1 MVFCHKCGAENKE
14 GSKFCIKCGAA
25 LAPAKR
31 RIQPLDLIKKAS
43 IKCGAALAPAKRGVD
58 IKMKYCFVGSLI
70 TSLVGAIM
78 LLIVPFAS
86 WTIKDSWYDSY
97 WEEYEHEYYYYDIA
111 GLYGDDPLSSVI
123 ILCLVALLL
132 YGAYVSFLGLRSG
145 ETPLALKK
153 LKRAFYGATTVF
165 LGCLIGGMVFML
177 AMDSVDPL
185 HWMLDAG
192 FYGGFFF
199 GGLTA
204 GLLAIAYRMR
214 RRG

>member
-14 GSKFCIKCGAA
+14 GSKFCIKCGAV

-31 RIQPLDLIKKAS
+31 RIQPLDIIKKLS
-43 IKCGAALAPAKRGVD
+43 IKRGAALAPAERGVD

-78 LLIVPFAS
+78 LLTAPFAE
-86 WTIKDSWYDSY
+86 WTIRESWYNY
-97 WEEYEHEYYYYDIA
+97 KWEEYEYEYYDYEIA
-111 GLYGDDPLSSVI
+111 GLYGDSPLSSVI
-123 ILCLVALLL
+123 ILCFVALLL

-145 ETPLALKK
+145 GTPLPSRK
-153 LKRAFYGATTVF
+153 LKRAFYGASTVF
-165 LGCLIGGMVFML
+165 LGCLIGSMIFML
-177 AMDSVDPL
+177 TMDSVDSYCWVLP
-185 HWMLDAG
+185 
-192 FYGGFFF
+192 GGFGGVLF

>member
-25 LAPAKR
+25 LAPAE
-31 RIQPLDLIKKAS
+31 
-43 IKCGAALAPAKRGVD
+43 RGVD

-78 LLIVPFAS
+78 LLTFPFAK
-86 WTIKDSWYDSY
+86 WFIREKWYDY
-97 WEEYEHEYYYYDIA
+97 YREEYIRETYWYYIA
-111 GLYGDDPLSSVI
+111 GLYGDSPLSSVI
-123 ILCLVALLL
+123 ILGFVALLL

-145 ETPLALKK
+145 ETPLPPRK

-165 LGCLIGGMVFML
+165 LGCLIGGMIFIMF
-177 AMDSVDPL
+177 MDSVDPTYWEL
-185 HWMLDAG
+185 GEG
-192 FYGGFFF
+192 FLYGGVIC

>member
-31 RIQPLDLIKKAS
+31 RIQPLDIIKKFS
-43 IKCGAALAPAKRGVD
+43 IKRGAALAPAERGVD

-70 TSLVGAIM
+70 TSLFGAF
-78 LLIVPFAS
+78 LLLVAPFAS
-86 WTIKDSWYDSY
+86 WVIRESWYDY
-97 WEEYEHEYYYYDIA
+97 YRERYKYEYYHYDIA
-111 GLYGDDPLSSVI
+111 GLYGESPLSSVI
-123 ILCLVALLL
+123 ILCFVALLL

-145 ETPLALKK
+145 ETPLPSRK
-153 LKRAFYGATTVF
+153 LKLAFYGATTVF
-165 LGCLIGGMVFML
+165 LGCLIGSMIFML
-177 AMDSVDPL
+177 AMDSVDPS
-185 HWMLDAG
+185 WWYLDAG
-192 FYGGFFF
+192 FYGGFLC

>member
-25 LAPAKR
+25 LA
-31 RIQPLDLIKKAS
+31 
-43 IKCGAALAPAKRGVD
+43 AAERGVHV
-58 IKMKYCFVGSLI
+58 KMKYCFVGSLI

-78 LLIVPFAS
+78 LLTFPFATWVLREEMFYLTYS
-86 WTIKDSWYDSY
+86 IY
-97 WEEYEHEYYYYDIA
+97 WNST
-111 GLYGDDPLSSVI
+111 LSRVI
-123 ILCLVALLL
+123 IGGFVALLL
-132 YGAYVSFLGLRSG
+132 YGAYVSYLGLRSG
-145 ETPLALKK
+145 ETPLPPGK

-165 LGCLIGGMVFML
+165 LGCLIGGMIFIMF
-177 AMDSVDPL
+177 MDSVDPTYWEL
-185 HWMLDAG
+185 GEG
-192 FYGGFFF
+192 FLYGGVIC

>member
-31 RIQPLDLIKKAS
+31 RIQPLDLIKKLS
-43 IKCGAALAPAKRGVD
+43 IKQ
-58 IKMKYCFVGSLI
+58 YCFVGSLI
-70 TSLVGAIM
+70 TSLVGAF
-78 LLIVPFAS
+78 LLLAAPFVS
-86 WTIKDSWYDSY
+86 WTIKESWYDY
-97 WEEYEHEYYYYDIA
+97 YRERYEYEYYYYDIA
-111 GLYGDDPLSSVI
+111 GLYGESPLSSVI
-123 ILCLVALLL
+123 ILCFVALLL

-145 ETPLALKK
+145 GTPLPSRK

-165 LGCLIGGMVFML
+165 LGCLIGSMIFML

-185 HWMLDAG
+185 YWYLGEG
-192 FYGGFFF
+192 FYGGVLF

-214 RRG
+214 RKG

>member
-31 RIQPLDLIKKAS
+31 QIQPLDLIKKLS
-43 IKCGAALAPAKRGVD
+43 IKQ
-58 IKMKYCFVGSLI
+58 YCFVGSLI
-70 TSLVGAIM
+70 TSLLGVFI
-78 LLIVPFAS
+78 LLAGPFAT
-86 WTIKDSWYDSY
+86 WFIKVPLYVNSEGYVCEFY
-97 WEEYEHEYYYYDIA
+97 RYDIA
-111 GLYGDDPLSSVI
+111 GLYGESPLSSVI
-123 ILCLVALLL
+123 ILCFVALLL

-145 ETPLALKK
+145 ETPLPSRE

-165 LGCLIGGMVFML
+165 LGCLIGCMIFML
-177 AMDSVDPL
+177 AMNIVDPYQ
-185 HWMLDAG
+185 WR
-192 FYGGFFF
+192 FEGGVGGVIC

-214 RRG
+214 MRG